1 MSIANLSVTI
11 GTRQYKSADGSKRER
26 SAAEKFRYIAR
37 YDRHEVRD
45 DLRHTSSGNLPYW
58 THGDAEKFW
67 AAADKHERKNG
78 TLYVEHLLR
87 LPRDL
92 TLKQH
97 IELVENWAAEEASN
111 RAYTYAIH
119 YSKAEDG
126 GLNPH
131 CHFMLNESLQDGIK
145 RSESKY
151 FKRYNAKNP
160 EKGGCKKGGTGSRT
174 PAQNK
179 QELLRQRQRFE
190 DLCNDA
196 LEQADK
202 TARVS
207 LQSYKTRGIDEVP
220 EPKLGYAG
228 WRDEAAKN
236 GVLAMREVKRELD
249 KKLKNIEKKQAASLK
264 TYNELNKQIEQERKE
279 NESRLRAEIEISE
292 QRATEAREQLEQQQQ
307 QLAAAREHK
316 ERDAERLQ
324 AATAIAT
331 AIATRVAASRKSAT
345 ATATRAS
352 AIKRTYQSITQRAKS
367 IYSSFSNS
375 LNSLLTRAKQSAHRP
390 AKPATGAAAA
400 FAAHIK
406 KMQAAE
412 PLPLDLVAL
421 LDAHIKQQANRI
433 DFNYYDSEPLDF
445 LRDLIDAAGLEQ
457 PTDADLLIHIDQHTD
472 ALNALVDRAEQALDI
487 ERPK

>member
-1 MSIANLSVTI
+1 MSIANLSVTV

-45 DLRHTSSGNLPYW
+45 DLRHSSSGNLPYW
-58 THGDAEKFW
+58 TRGDAEKFW
-67 AAADKHERKNG
+67 QAADKHERKNG
-78 TLYVEHLLR
+78 TLYVEHLLT

-97 IELVENWAAEEASN
+97 IELVEKWAAEEASD

-131 CHFMLNESLQDGIK
+131 CHMMINESLQDGIK

-160 EKGGCKKGGTGSRT
+160 DRGGCKKSGTGSRT

-190 DLCNDA
+190 YLCNDA
-196 LEQADK
+196 LEQANK
-202 TARVS
+202 VARVS

-236 GVLAMREVKRELD
+236 GVLAMRKVKRELD
-249 KKLKNIEKKQAASLK
+249 KKLKEIKSREVASLDA
-264 TYNELNKQIEQERKE
+264 YRKA
-279 NESRLRAEIEISE
+279 RAEIDEATHFLSQQYEAAKDGFMALFLDELTHTQPVLYALARDDLAGFMRYAALHADVELDEQILNQFVESEKTELLKRIAQKERQHKQSLTSSDAFLYLAQAQEAKEKTSFNKLISE
-292 QRATEAREQLEQQQQ
+292 IDSQQ
-307 QLAAAREHK
+307 
-316 ERDAERLQ
+316 
-324 AATAIAT
+324 
-331 AIATRVAASRKSAT
+331 
-345 ATATRAS
+345 
-352 AIKRTYQSITQRAKS
+352 
-367 IYSSFSNS
+367 NS
-375 LNSLLTRAKQSAHRP
+375 
-390 AKPATGAAAA
+390 
-400 FAAHIK
+400 
-406 KMQAAE
+406 
-412 PLPLDLVAL
+412 
-421 LDAHIKQQANRI
+421 
-433 DFNYYDSEPLDF
+433 DFV
-445 LRDLIDAAGLEQ
+445 RMK
-457 PTDADLLIHIDQHTD
+457 H
-472 ALNALVDRAEQALDI
+472 
-487 ERPK
+487 